1 MTIAGTSAKSHALFR
16 DAGKHKGMFFAT
28 KPSASRIQEFI
39 EEQSKLPFSYRE
51 VGQTRTG
58 SPPAYPINHHREELG
73 SGEIFESA
81 VTALHQW
88 KMYDLGWTELCW
100 THLPVIEGT
109 VTAVLANHYGF
120 WSLNSCRVVYVLREE
135 SAPVIREVFAVGTLP
150 DHSEEGEER
159 FSIVWNRENDT
170 VSYDIYAFARPKHI
184 LARVA
189 APLARRVQH
198 RFARESA
205 QAMLRAVN
213 VNRERKTK

>member
-1 MTIAGTSAKSHALFR
+1 
-16 DAGKHKGMFFAT
+16 MFFAT
-28 KPSASRIQEFI
+28 KPSASRIQQFI
-39 EEQSKLPFSYRE
+39 EAQSKHRFSYPE
-51 VGQTRTG
+51 VGQTRG
-58 SPPAYPINHHREELG
+58 DSPPGYPINHQTLELG
-73 SGEIFESA
+73 KGGEVFESA
-81 VTALHQW
+81 VSALHQW

-109 VTAVLANHYGF
+109 VTAVLAKHFGF

-135 SAPVIREVFAVGTLP
+135 CAIATRAVFAVGTLP

-159 FSIVWNRENDT
+159 FSIIWNRENDK

-189 APLARRVQH
+189 APLARRVQR

-205 QAMLRAVN
+205 QAMLHAVN
-213 VNRERKTK
+213 VIRERKTI